1 MKWNFPQT
9 ILFSGAFL
17 IPYFTMLVFGG
28 LPLFYMELC
37 LGQFHRLFSHPETTA
52 IKNVIIWKEYREQSC
67 FYQVWLPFSL
77 EEDLSSF
84 KRGETSNLISQ
95 EVRQTSNLTRIR
107 SFWKQRLAMPS
118 VWSTSTWGCSTTP
131 SLAGL
136 STTSSQ
142 GDTCSIWSW
151 KTKIKN

>member
-1 MKWNFPQT
+1 M
-9 ILFSGAFL
+9 FSGAFL

-52 IKNVIIWKEYREQSC
+52 TKNVIIWKEYREQSC

-95 EVRQTSNLTRIR
+95 ETDIQSHENTFIL
-107 SFWKQRLAMPS
+107 
-118 VWSTSTWGCSTTP
+118 
-131 SLAGL
+131 
-136 STTSSQ
+136 
-142 GDTCSIWSW
+142 
-151 KTKIKN
+151 KTKVGYAICVIDIYMGMFYNTIIGWAVYYFVAR